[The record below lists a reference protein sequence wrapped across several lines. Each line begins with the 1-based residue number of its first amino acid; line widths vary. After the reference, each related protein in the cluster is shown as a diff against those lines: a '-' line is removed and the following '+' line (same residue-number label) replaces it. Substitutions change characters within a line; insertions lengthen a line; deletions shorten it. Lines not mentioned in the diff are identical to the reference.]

1 MDKLEWSQVRDNV
14 AVHVPCSSKKM
25 GIEAAFNAVA
35 QKCSKQIT
43 PSEVPCCGK
52 HPLLFA
58 LILGNHYS
66 LFNTWCDSVAAS
78 SIAFH
83 MCC

>member
-1 MDKLEWSQVRDNV
+1 MDKLEWTQVRDNV

-25 GIEAAFNAVA
+25 GIEAAFNTVA

-52 HPLLFA
+52 HLFLLTYLA
-58 LILGNHYS
+58 INLCGLI
-66 LFNTWCDSVAAS
+66 
-78 SIAFH
+78 IQ
-83 MCC
+83 